1 MLVVRLIT
9 SITIIF
15 SCTFIGYYLANRY
28 NKRFINLIKLQN
40 CIQLLETE
48 IVYCSTPL
56 PEALENVYNK
66 CDKSVS
72 FIFKDLGNLLV
83 DNKNLNVYEAF
94 SYQTENLSKKLYL
107 DFQDIEILMSLGR
120 VLGISDRE
128 DQQKHFKLVL
138 MQLENCQKDAE
149 EKKQVNEKL
158 FKNLGV
164 LTGLAIV
171 ILLF

>member
-1 MLVVRLIT
+1 MFIIRVIT
-9 SITIIF
+9 SITIIL

-28 NKRFINLIKLQN
+28 NKRFINLVKLQN

-72 FIFKDLGNLLV
+72 FIFKDLKDSLLV
-83 DNKNLNVYEAF
+83 NKQMNVYEAF
-94 SYQTENLSKKLYL
+94 FQQAENLSKKLHL
-107 DFQDIEILMSLGR
+107 NFEDIETLMSLGR
-120 VLGISDRE
+120 VLGISDRD

-138 MQLENCQKDAE
+138 TQLENCQKDAE

-158 FKNLGV
+158 YKNLGI

>member
-1 MLVVRLIT
+1 MFVIRLIT
-9 SITIIF
+9 SITIVL
-15 SCTFIGYYLANRY
+15 SCTFIGYYLANKY
-28 NKRFINLIKLQN
+28 NKRYVNLVKLQS

-72 FIFKDLGNLLV
+72 FVFKDLKDLLIA
-83 DNKNLNVYEAF
+83 NRNLNVYEAF
-94 SYQTENLSKKLYL
+94 SQQIENLSKRLYL
-107 DFQDIEILMSLGR
+107 DFQDIETLMSLGR
-120 VLGISDRE
+120 VLGISDTD

-138 MQLENCQKDAE
+138 MQLKNCQKDAE
-149 EKKQVNEKL
+149 LKKQVNEKL
-158 FKNLGV
+158 FKNLGI

>member
-1 MLVVRLIT
+1 MMIIRLII
-9 SITIIF
+9 SITIIL
-15 SCTFIGYYLANRY
+15 SCTIIGYYLANRY
-28 NKRFINLIKLQN
+28 NKRYINLVKLQN

-56 PEALENVYNK
+56 PEALENVYHK

-72 FIFKDLGNLLV
+72 FIFKDLKDLLIV
-83 DNKNLNVYEAF
+83 NRKLNVHEAF
-94 SYQTENLSKKLYL
+94 YQQEKNLSKKLYL
-107 DFQDIEILMSLGR
+107 DFQDIETLMALGR

-128 DQQKHFKLVL
+128 DQEKHFKLVL
-138 MQLENCQKDAE
+138 TQLKNCQKDAE

-158 FKNLGV
+158 FKNLGI
-164 LTGLAIV
+164 LTGLTIV